1 VPPRLLSTAQSPDW
15 LSRAA
20 ERLTAGGVVALPTET
35 VYGLAAS
42 AFSSAGLARLFD
54 LKRRDSM
61 KPLPLQVDSVHTA
74 LSAGFTLAP
83 PVARLA
89 RTFWPGALTLV
100 LPRPASLPSWY
111 APERERVALRIPD
124 HPVTLALL
132 REVGVALAVT
142 SANLSGE
149 PPLSEAASVAKVFA
163 DADDLLVIDGGRAEG
178 GVAST
183 VVDVTGPEPALV
195 REGPIAFDRVLEVW
209 RGDP

>member
-1 VPPRLLSTAQSPDW
+1 MPPRLLSTSTDPDW
-15 LSRAA
+15 LPKAA
-20 ERLTAGGVVALPTET
+20 ERLRGGGVIALPTET
-35 VYGLAAS
+35 VYGLACS
-42 AFSSAGLARLFD
+42 AFSAPGLARLFD
-54 LKRRDSM
+54 LKRRDGV

-74 LSAGFTLAP
+74 LSAGFALPP

-111 APERERVALRIPD
+111 APESETVALRIPN

-132 REVGVALAVT
+132 VEMGVPLAVT

-149 PPLSEAASVAKVFA
+149 PPLSDAPSVARVFA

-183 VVDVTGPEPALV
+183 VVDVTGPEPVLV
-195 REGPIAFDRVLEVW
+195 REGPLAFERVLEVW
-209 RGDP
+209 RGGP